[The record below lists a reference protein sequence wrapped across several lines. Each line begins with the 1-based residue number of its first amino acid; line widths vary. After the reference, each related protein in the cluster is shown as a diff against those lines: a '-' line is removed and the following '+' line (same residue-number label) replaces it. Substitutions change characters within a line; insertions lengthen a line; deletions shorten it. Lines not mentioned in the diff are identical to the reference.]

1 MKSIATKE
9 LGVLNAENFEEQ
21 FAPGGSSAFYAL
33 LGRGIP
39 WANTS
44 NSALLDDVTIQ
55 TPYDTTDYK
64 FDLLKNGI
72 FLKRISVA
80 DINPVIPRVDWV
92 TATVYTQYD
101 QTANLFV
108 KSLTTQVAS
117 GNVNVAISLANTVI
131 ANGINFTL
139 ASPAITV
146 GSIIK
151 IGNEIKEVIKVNTAG
166 DFLQV
171 NTNFTNTYT
180 SANLFKIT
188 TSDVKYSN
196 EFYVRNSHDQVFK
209 CLYNN
214 NGAQSTVMPD
224 ITLGGQLPENP
235 YISTSDDYKWKYMY
249 SIPAGLKQK
258 FFTADYMPV
267 LNENITTQNSVDGR
281 IDIVEILDGG
291 SGYYAGLSI
300 NNYSPSSNIVSITG
314 DGTGAQLTANIVN
327 GVITGIN
334 ILDGGNNY
342 TTATITVNDPL
353 QTIVG
358 NTASIRA
365 VISPKGGHGSDALYE
380 LGASY
385 RMVCVDFDGTIND
398 LLPTSSNGTDDF
410 RQIAIIKN
418 PKLAANNAVAAD
430 PTGYTMCTKIQVG
443 GASVFTP
450 DTIVYV
456 GSSYSTA
463 VFSARVVHFDNT
475 QKILY
480 LNALV
485 GDSSQT
491 TLANQ
496 TIYEKDNVGVN
507 GTVIQVTPPDINILS
522 GRVLYIENRAKVI
535 RNPNQI
541 ESTRLVIAF

>member
-9 LGVLNAENFEEQ
+9 FGVVNAENFENL
-21 FAPGGSSAFYAL
+21 FSSGSSSFYAL
-33 LGRGIP
+33 LGRSIA
-39 WANTS
+39 WANTA
-44 NSALLDDVTIQ
+44 NSAVLDDVTIA

-72 FLKRISVA
+72 FLKRITTN
-80 DINPVIPRVDWV
+80 DLHPVIPRVDWTNGQTYV
-92 TATVYTQYD
+92 AYD

-108 KSLTTQVAS
+108 KSISTQVAS
-117 GNVNVAISLANTVI
+117 GNVNVAFSLANTVI
-131 ANGINFTL
+131 ANGINFNA
-139 ASPAITV
+139 ASPALTV
-146 GSIIK
+146 GSIVK
-151 IGNEIKEVIKVNTAG
+151 IADEMKEVVRVNTSG

-171 NTNFTNTYT
+171 NTGFSTSYT
-180 SANLFKIT
+180 SANLFKVV
-188 TSDVKYSN
+188 TSSVQYSN
-196 EFYVRNSHDQVFK
+196 KFYVRNNKDQVFK
-209 CLYNN
+209 CLSN
-214 NGAQSTVMPD
+214 NGNAASTVMPE
-224 ITLGGQLPENP
+224 TSLAGQLPENP
-235 YISTSDDYKWKYMY
+235 YIVTSDGYKWKYMY
-249 SIPAGLKQK
+249 TIPSGLKQK
-258 FFTADYMPV
+258 FFTSDYMPV
-267 LNENITTQNSVDGR
+267 TTETITTENAVDGR
-281 IDIVEILDGG
+281 IDIVQVLNGG
-291 SGYYAGLSI
+291 SGYYNGLSI
-300 NNYSPSSNIVSITG
+300 NNYSPTSNIVSITG

-365 VISPKGGHGSDALYE
+365 VIGPKGGHGSNPLYE

-385 RMVCVDFDGTIND
+385 RMLSVDFNGTINGA
-398 LLPTSSNGTDDF
+398 LPTSSTGTDDF
-410 RQIAIIKN
+410 RQIGLIRN
-418 PKLAANNAVAAD
+418 PRLASNASVAFD
-430 PTGYTMCTKIQVG
+430 TTGFTMCTQIQVG
-443 GASVFTP
+443 GSSTFTP

-456 GSSYSTA
+456 GSSYSSA
-463 VFSARVVHFDNT
+463 VFSGRVVHFDSA

-507 GTVIQVTPPDINILS
+507 GAIIQVTPPDINILS
-522 GRVLYIENRAKVI
+522 GQVLYIENRAKVI
-535 RNPNQI
+535 RNPNQT
-541 ESTRLVIAF
+541 ESTRIVIAF